1 MRRSFLA
8 TFTLAVALPALAE
21 EGMWRLDQL
30 STDQRSDV
38 RITQAD
44 TSRLRHAPVRILA
57 GGSGGTGSFAS
68 PNGLI
73 LTNHHVALDCIRTST
88 LAESSDNYVQNG
100 FTAPSMAEE
109 LPCRRFLVQV
119 ERESR
124 DVTADMDSVVTEQMD
139 AVGIQQ
145 ARQRKRS
152 ELERNCQQEKGDNYG
167 CEVVGFNSGA
177 RSFLIVYEKLKDI
190 RLAYAPELQL
200 GFFGGDEM
208 NFRFPRY
215 VSDISIL
222 RAYVAEDGA
231 HREYDEANVPY
242 RPEHYFR
249 VSFEG
254 IDTFA
259 AKIEVAA
266 WDDLKSFNCEILD
279 DARARTSDPGFELGD
294 VVGLFLSYKGVPPGQ
309 KILEID
315 WDEGNPKGAVETFD
329 LGQGDPEGNGLFQG
343 VVTHEYENVNSTQTK
358 KTRTTLTIEGLKG
371 QCARVRDV
379 TVSPGSGP
387 DSAGGGSLRVTVDN
401 PVFSESNFEVRAT
414 VTNLVSETISV
425 ELVYLTPTDSGLDSR
440 KLPPECEVIDTDL
453 VGCEI
458 GAIPPGEGLSKV
470 ITYFAPQTAKARQI
484 SGKVALVV
492 GEFAPIASYS
502 TTVEPLK

>member
-177 RSFLIVYEKLKDI
+177 RSFLIVYEELKDI

-329 LGQGDPEGNGLFQG
+329 L
-343 VVTHEYENVNSTQTK
+343 
-358 KTRTTLTIEGLKG
+358 LK
-371 QCARVRDV
+371 
-379 TVSPGSGP
+379 
-387 DSAGGGSLRVTVDN
+387 
-401 PVFSESNFEVRAT
+401 
-414 VTNLVSETISV
+414 
-425 ELVYLTPTDSGLDSR
+425 
-440 KLPPECEVIDTDL
+440 
-453 VGCEI
+453 
-458 GAIPPGEGLSKV
+458 
-470 ITYFAPQTAKARQI
+470 
-484 SGKVALVV
+484 
-492 GEFAPIASYS
+492 
-502 TTVEPLK
+502 